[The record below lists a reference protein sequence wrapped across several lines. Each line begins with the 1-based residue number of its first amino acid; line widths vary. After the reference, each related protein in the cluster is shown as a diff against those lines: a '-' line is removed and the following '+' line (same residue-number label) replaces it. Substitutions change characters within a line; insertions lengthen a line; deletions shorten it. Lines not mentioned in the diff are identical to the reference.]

1 MMSFRLGHGVCGWPT
16 GFYWQRSPL
25 GTNWV
30 FKLTGTGTGWDWR
43 AKGVLGGLV
52 VTVTERESLSLSH

>member
-25 GTNWV
+25 AGTIWV
-30 FKLTGTGTGWDWR
+30 FELTGTWVGIGGPRELW
-43 AKGVLGGLV
+43 GVWW
-52 VTVTERESLSLSH
+52 SLLLSVSHLA

>member
-1 MMSFRLGHGVCGWPT
+1 MMSFMLGHGVCGWPT

-30 FKLTGTGTGWDWR
+30 FELTGTWV
-43 AKGVLGGLV
+43 GVGGP
-52 VTVTERESLSLSH
+52 REFWGVWWSLPLSLSH